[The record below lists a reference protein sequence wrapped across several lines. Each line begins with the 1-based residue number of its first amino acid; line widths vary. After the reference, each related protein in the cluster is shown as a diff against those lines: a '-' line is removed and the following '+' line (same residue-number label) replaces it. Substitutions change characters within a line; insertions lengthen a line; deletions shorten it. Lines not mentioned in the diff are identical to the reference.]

1 MALIRRWLRRTNRAM
16 EKESRDVTQTSSWW
30 ERNRHS
36 VEIIGIWVEA
46 LGVVTAAV
54 LGIQQYRENSQADK
68 VNITLK
74 YLDRFQEE
82 RIFKARG
89 DLDAAWNARREEVFA
104 LLQQPDGEA
113 KLAAFLE
120 KTIADGS
127 LDPAIGTVMDFFDEL
142 QACTTSGLC
151 DRDTAIRFFG
161 KYAYDFHGLLA
172 PHIALQRKELRDVQI
187 GSGVDFFSREYRRAR
202 EKADKVTP
210 KGLTG

>member
-16 EKESRDVTQTSSWW
+16 EEEPKGETQTSSWW
-30 ERNRHS
+30 DRNRQS
-36 VEIIGIWVEA
+36 VEIVGIWVEA

-74 YLDRFQEE
+74 YLDRFQED

-113 KLAAFLE
+113 KLESFLE
-120 KTIADGS
+120 KTIAESG
-127 LDPAIGTVMDFFDEL
+127 LDPAIATVMDFFDEL

-151 DRDTAIRFFG
+151 DRETAIRFFG

-172 PHIALQRKELRDVQI
+172 PYIALQRKALRDLQI
-187 GSGVDFFSREYRRAR
+187 GSGVDFFSREYRQAR
-202 EKADKVTP
+202 EKAEKAVP
-210 KGLTG
+210 PGLTG